1 MPAEAGQV
9 EYQIGGDPPLG
20 EPEEGTDFGALAD
33 GYVSITPVH
42 LDMTAYHLMSTL
54 QGWVQGKFLNFNG
67 AAQFLALLW
76 PFMALWFL
84 CLPSHRL
91 NRQDDVQRQRR
102 EDHP

>member
-1 MPAEAGQV
+1 MNSIEMLLKSAHLPESSSPRLDAELLLAQV
-9 EYQIGGDPPLG
+9 LG
-20 EPEEGTDFGALAD
+20 KPRSFLRTWPEHTPTDA
-33 GYVSITPVH
+33 
-42 LDMTAYHLMSTL
+42 
-54 QGWVQGKFLNFNG
+54 QQ
-67 AAQFLALLW
+67 AQFLALLW